1 VPDDVDTDQPAAAQP
16 KEATVDDTAFRQRLA
31 AVIERLAGELGAA
44 AVVRRDGNDW
54 SIQPAHNAASPLW
67 IGGDNAWTLT
77 VGFGRAGSR
86 IELGYSP
93 EVEPEEELEELEA
106 ICRAVIDGQL
116 VEWRKR
122 GSASRWRLTLGHGS
136 VLHGSTNWL
145 LCALPWSRIDQE
157 QFAPYA
163 DPQPPVDSS
172 NGA

>member
-1 VPDDVDTDQPAAAQP
+1 MDTDQAAAAQP
-16 KEATVDDTAFRQRLA
+16 REATVDDPAFRQRLA

-54 SIQPAHNAASPLW
+54 QIQPARPAASPVW

-77 VGFGRAGSR
+77 VGFGRASSR
-86 IELGYSP
+86 IELGYSSKADP
-93 EVEPEEELEELEA
+93 VAELHELEA
-106 ICRAVIDGQL
+106 ICHAVIDGQL

-122 GSASRWRLTLGHGS
+122 GSASRWHLTLGDGS

-145 LCALPWSRIDQE
+145 LPALPWTRVEQE

-163 DPQPPVDSS
+163 DPQPPVDSPD
-172 NGA
+172 GT